1 LTEPAAR
8 RLGVYGG
15 AFDPPH
21 NAHVALAR
29 AAVEQLQL
37 DALHIIPTGQAWHK
51 ARTMSSAEDR
61 LAMVRLAFEGLSGV
75 VIDTRELQ
83 RAGPSYTID
92 TLGEIRAEEPGAE
105 VYLLMGADQYA
116 ALPSWHRWREV
127 VENAIIS
134 IADRSDQ
141 ASSTPDLS
149 RFEGVSPRT
158 RAIRWPSMPVSA
170 TDIRQ
175 RASQAQGIDHLVPGA
190 VARYIDSHHL
200 YQNFDDSNQH

>member
-1 LTEPAAR
+1 MSEPAAR

-37 DALHIIPTGQAWHK
+37 DALHIIPTGQSWHK
-51 ARTMSSAEDR
+51 PRATSSAEHR
-61 LAMVRLAFEGLSGV
+61 LAMVRLAFAGV
-75 VIDTRELQ
+75 PGMVVDTRELL
-83 RAGPSYTID
+83 RAGASYTID
-92 TLGEIRAEEPGAE
+92 TLHEIRAEQPGAE
-105 VYLLMGADQYA
+105 IFLLMGADQFA
-116 ALPSWHRWREV
+116 ALPGWRQWREV

-158 RAIRWPSMPVSA
+158 RAIDWPSMPVSA

-175 RASQAQGIDHLVPGA
+175 RASRAQGIDHLVPLA

>member
-1 LTEPAAR
+1 V
-8 RLGVYGG
+8 GIYGG

-21 NAHVALAR
+21 NAHVALAQ
-29 AAVEQLQL
+29 AALVQLQL
-37 DALHIIPTGQAWHK
+37 DALHVVPTGQAWHK
-51 ARTMSSAEDR
+51 ARAMSSAQHR
-61 LAMVRLAFEGLSGV
+61 LAMVRLAFAGLPGV
-75 VIDTRELQ
+75 VIDTRELD

-92 TLGEIRAEEPGAE
+92 TLAEIRAEQPGAE
-105 VYLLMGADQYA
+105 VFLLMGADQFA
-116 ALPSWHRWREV
+116 ALPGWHRWREV

-141 ASSTPDLS
+141 ASIMQDLS

-175 RASQAQGIDHLVPGA
+175 RASQAQGIDHLVPQA

-200 YQNFDDSNQH
+200 YQNFDDSNQR